1 MTHLFLTLRRA
12 ALRSFRPPKKG
23 ASELLLS
30 KNGEVVKIEDPI
42 HVAAYRACGWVEVD
56 EKPEAVE
63 EKPKRVRK
71 AKTE

>member
-1 MTHLFLTLRRA
+1 
-12 ALRSFRPPKKG
+12 
-23 ASELLLS
+23 LLLS

-42 HVAAYRACGWVEVD
+42 HVAAYKAGGWVEV
-56 EKPEAVE
+56 EEMPEAVE

>member
-1 MTHLFLTLRRA
+1 M
-12 ALRSFRPPKKG
+12 KG
-23 ASELLLS
+23 VSELLLS

-42 HVAAYRACGWVEVD
+42 HVAAYKSGGWVEVS
-56 EKPEAVE
+56 EAEQVEEPEAEEPEAEQVE